1 MGWWRGPRKWA
12 TETIRPA
19 PAQAFPKKTP
29 QSPHPRRRTYRGAN
43 VLTLKK
49 CASVGPYGIM
59 RTAYRAYP
67 RCGERGNPRLTL
79 FARIRQ
85 GCIGDPSLRPVSPSA
100 RKSNAMAPKWHGG
113 GTACPIS
120 GGKCGDCAVRNR
132 STCGVYVLSGDN
144 PITRRSRSALRRDRR
159 NFRPTKHV
167 GGRLGS
173 LWRNRPS
180 LQSGTIR

>member
-1 MGWWRGPRKWA
+1 MGDRNNTAGARASFSEEDPPI
-12 TETIRPA
+12 TPPA
-19 PAQAFPKKTP
+19 PKDVPGCQRIDIKE
-29 QSPHPRRRTYRGAN
+29 
-43 VLTLKK
+43 V
-49 CASVGPYGIM
+49 
-59 RTAYRAYP
+59 
-67 RCGERGNPRLTL
+67 
-79 FARIRQ
+79 RIRWALRDYAHSLSGLSALRGTGQ
-85 GCIGDPSLRPVSPSA
+85 SAINTLRKNPTRRIGDASLRPVSPSA